1 MQAEIITVG
10 TLSQRVKDSLQQS
23 FRSPVWVTGEV
34 SSFKKH
40 NSRLFLNLVERKDS
54 SALPTASL
62 SCQVSQAAAD
72 ILRRKLKDSRLKLQD
87 GVPVMLLCRVTMYTP
102 RGDLQLDV
110 LDIDPEYT
118 VGKTTVSKEA
128 VLQQL
133 KSEGL
138 LHLQQELALPSP
150 CLRVALLT
158 SPGSNAQADFET
170 QLHASKFRFQ
180 ITTFPCLVQGATA
193 PQSVLGALR
202 AVTASPIAFDVVC
215 LVRGG
220 GSRTDLAAW
229 DDIEIAR
236 AVARFA
242 IPVMCGIGHE
252 LDRSVADEVV
262 LRSAKTPTALAQSL
276 IDDAAALHSHT
287 EELFTR
293 FATLAS
299 HTTSARLSEL
309 HNVPPRVRQSL
320 SRRCAAEAER
330 LDVLLP
336 RAHRVL
342 AKFLKEQLAAAATA
356 LPNVARLSRAAVRNE
371 ETFLN
376 SSSQLLSHTS
386 LEATLS
392 RGFSITRTQTG
403 AVLTGTSELVPG
415 EVLVT
420 LTKNGTVT
428 SEVLHESS
436 KGKQYG
442 SSSS

>member
-1 MQAEIITVG
+1 MQAEILTVG
-10 TLSQRVKDSLQQS
+10 TLAQRVKDTLQQS
-23 FRSPVWVTGEV
+23 FSSPVWVTGEV

-54 SALPTASL
+54 ATSPTASL

-72 ILRRKLKDSRLKLQD
+72 VLRRKLKDARLKLQD

-138 LHLQQELALPSP
+138 LHLQQELVLPSP

-158 SPGSNAQADFET
+158 SPGSNAQADFEM
-170 QLHASKFRFQ
+170 QLKSSKFKFHT
-180 ITTFPCLVQGATA
+180 TTFPCLVQGPTA
-193 PQSVLGALR
+193 PASVLGALK
-202 AVTASPIAFDVVC
+202 AVAASPLTFDVVC

-236 AVARFA
+236 AVSRFSL
-242 IPVMCGIGHE
+242 PVMCGIGHE

-293 FATLAS
+293 FATLVA
-299 HTTSARLSEL
+299 HMTSARLTEL
-309 HNVPPRVRQSL
+309 QGAPPRVRQAL
-320 SRRCAAEAER
+320 DRRCEAESLR
-330 LDVLLP
+330 LDAVLP

-342 AKFLKEQLAAAATA
+342 AKFLKEQLATLTTA
-356 LPNVARLSRAAVRNE
+356 LPSVARLARAVVKNQ
-371 ETFLN
+371 ETFIS

-386 LEATLS
+386 LEATLN
-392 RGFSITRTQTG
+392 RGFSITRSQAGT
-403 AVLTGTSELVPG
+403 VLTDTSSLHPG

-436 KGKQYG
+436 KGK
-442 SSSS
+442 